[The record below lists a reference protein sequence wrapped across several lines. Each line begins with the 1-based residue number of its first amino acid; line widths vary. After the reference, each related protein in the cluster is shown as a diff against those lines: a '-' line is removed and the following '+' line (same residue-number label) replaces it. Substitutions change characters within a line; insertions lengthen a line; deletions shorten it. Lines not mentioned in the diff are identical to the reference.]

1 MRSFFL
7 DGSALA
13 KRYAPETGSDLV
25 DFILDNVPEDRILL
39 LNVGA
44 AEVVSVLVRKRNAGA
59 LSAADYSQAIVE
71 LESEIIHRA

>member
-13 KRYAPETGSDLV
+13 KRYAPETGSALV
-25 DFILDNVPEDRILL
+25 DFILDNVPEHRIFL

-44 AEVVSVLVRKRNAGA
+44 AEVVSVLASSRTRSMQPTRSCFG
-59 LSAADYSQAIVE
+59 
-71 LESEIIHRA
+71 